1 MSEKKNTSSG
11 AEKTEKLAAKKTT
24 SQKSSKGTVKSTAAK
39 TQTAKRKQTD
49 AERKKAQEMRMK
61 AEKKQAKLE
70 KKLEARQK
78 RLDRI
83 AAMREKRAERTEE
96 RRRRRDKLKHE
107 SEKERAE
114 RIKSERAAK
123 MEARNAKREAAAAER
138 RAKREHRLK
147 LRAQKMAEKQ
157 NKRHAPGF
165 GGWLAAVISL
175 GVTCLALASVVTYG
189 WMNMSDMQASMNG
202 SQTQALYELNSVV
215 DNLDGN
221 LAKARVSSSSSDR
234 ARVLADIAIQSE
246 MAEMILE
253 RMPLDGTSTAQLSAF
268 VNKMGD
274 AAQNMLYTVADGGE
288 LTEWQTAS
296 IEYMYRTNKQ
306 IKNVLNE
313 LVSKAGTKDIE
324 AVLRGNQSIISDS
337 FFDLENNVIEAPKG
351 IFDGPFADEINDTNI
366 SFFEGLKEISCEE
379 AEKMAAE
386 IFKDYK
392 VTDTRCTGETVT
404 ANMSLYNISMTAE
417 DGEMFAQLSKKGGK
431 LVMFDSYKECTEHK
445 FDGAHCETIAEEF
458 LKAAGYDDM
467 KAVWMS
473 ENGTTCNINFAPV
486 QNGVIIYPD
495 MIKVKVCEER
505 GIVTGAEAISYILN
519 HSQRD
524 IAEASI
530 TEAQAKSSID
540 GRLDITSSKLALI
553 PLEDNEV
560 LCYEFHGT
568 YDGGEYYVY
577 VDARTGNEVQVL
589 TVIGTA
595 QGKNAL

>member
-1 MSEKKNTSSG
+1 MSETKKSSG

-24 SQKSSKGTVKSTAAK
+24 RGQKNTVKSAATEKK
-39 TQTAKRKQTD
+39 TTKRRQTD
-49 AERKKAQEMRMK
+49 EEKKQAQRMREK
-61 AEKKQAKLE
+61 AEKKQQRLE
-70 KKLEARQK
+70 KKLEAKQK

-83 AAMREKRAERTEE
+83 TAMREKRAERTEE
-96 RRRRRDKLKHE
+96 RRRRRDRLRHE
-107 SEKERAE
+107 SEKERTE

-138 RAKREHRLK
+138 RARREHRLK
-147 LRAQKMAEKQ
+147 LRAQKMAERE

-175 GVTCLALASVVTYG
+175 GVACLALASVVTYG
-189 WMNMSDMQASMNG
+189 WMNMSAMQASMNG
-202 SQTQALYELNSVV
+202 SQTQALYELNSVF

-221 LAKARVSSSSSDR
+221 LAKARVSTSSSDR
-234 ARVLADIAIQSE
+234 ARVLADIAIESE

-253 RMPLDGTSTAQLSAF
+253 RMPMEGRSTAQLTAF

-274 AAQNMLYTVADGGE
+274 SAQSMLYTVVDGGE

-296 IEYMYRTNKQ
+296 IEYMYRTNRK
-306 IKNVLNE
+306 IKEVFNE
-313 LVSKAGTKDIE
+313 LISTAGMKDIE
-324 AVLRGNQSIISDS
+324 AVLSGKEGIISQS

-351 IFDGPFADEINDTNI
+351 IFDGPFADNVQDTNI
-366 SFFEGLKEISCEE
+366 SYFDGMKEISCEE
-379 AEKMAAE
+379 AEKIASDL
-386 IFKDYK
+386 FKDYK
-392 VTDTRCTGETVT
+392 VTEAHCTGETVT
-404 ANMSLYNISMTAE
+404 ANMSLYNVNISTE

-431 LVMFDSYKECTEHK
+431 LVMFDSYKECAEHK
-445 FDGAHCETIAEEF
+445 FDGERCQAIAEEF
-458 LKAAGYDDM
+458 LKAAGYENM
-467 KAVWMS
+467 TAVWMS
-473 ENGTTCNINFAPV
+473 ENGTTCNINFAPTEK
-486 QNGVIIYPD
+486 GVIIYPD

-505 GIVTGAEAISYILN
+505 GMVTGAEAISYVLN
-519 HSQRD
+519 HSARD

-530 TEAQAKSSID
+530 TKAQAQSAID
-540 GRLDITSSKLALI
+540 GRLEVSSSRLALI

-577 VDARTGNEVQVL
+577 VDAQTGTEVQVL

>member
-1 MSEKKNTSSG
+1 MSETKKSSG
-11 AEKTEKLAAKKTT
+11 AEKTEKLAANKKTA
-24 SQKSSKGTVKSTAAK
+24 QKKTNAVKSETPQKK
-39 TQTAKRKQTD
+39 TSGRRKQTE
-49 AERKKAQEMRMK
+49 AEKKQAQRMRMK
-61 AEKKQAKLE
+61 AEKKQEKLE
-70 KKLEARQK
+70 KKLEAKQK

-83 AAMREKRAERTEE
+83 AAMKEKRAERTEE
-96 RRRRRDKLKHE
+96 RRRRRDQLRHE
-107 SEKERAE
+107 SEKQRAE

-147 LRAQKMAEKQ
+147 LRAQKMAERQ

-175 GVTCLALASVVTYG
+175 GVACLALASVVTYG
-189 WMNMSDMQASMNG
+189 WMNMSAMQASMNG
-202 SQTQALYELNSVV
+202 SQTQALYELNSIV

-221 LAKARVSSSSSDR
+221 LAKARVSASSSDR
-234 ARVLADIAIQSE
+234 ARVLADIAIESE

-253 RMPLDGTSTAQLSAF
+253 RLPMEGRATAQLTAF

-274 AAQNMLYTVADGGE
+274 SAQSMLYTVADGGE

-296 IEYMYRTNKQ
+296 IEYMYRTNKKVKEV
-306 IKNVLNE
+306 INE

-324 AVLRGNQSIISDS
+324 AVLSGKEGLISES

-351 IFDGPFADEINDTNI
+351 IFDGPFADETTDTNI
-366 SFFEGLKEISCEE
+366 SFFEGMNEVSKEE
-379 AEKMAAE
+379 AEKIAAE
-386 IFKDYK
+386 LFKDYNVK
-392 VTDTRCTGETVT
+392 KASCTGETVT
-404 ANMSLYNISMTAE
+404 KNLSLYNIAVTT
-417 DGEMFAQLSKKGGK
+417 DGGEMFAQLSKKGGK

-445 FDGAHCETIAEEF
+445 FDGERCEAIAEEF
-458 LKAAGYDDM
+458 LKAAGYEDM

-486 QNGVIIYPD
+486 QDGVIIYPD
-495 MIKVKVCEER
+495 MVKVKVCEER
-505 GIVTGAEAISYILN
+505 GIVTGAEAISYVLN
-519 HSQRD
+519 HSSRD
-524 IAEASI
+524 IARASI
-530 TEAQAKSSID
+530 TEAQAKSAID
-540 GRLDITSSKLALI
+540 GRLDIDNTRLALI

-560 LCYEFHGT
+560 LCYEMHGT

-577 VDARTGNEVQVL
+577 VDAQTGTEVQVL

-595 QGKNAL
+595 NGKNAL